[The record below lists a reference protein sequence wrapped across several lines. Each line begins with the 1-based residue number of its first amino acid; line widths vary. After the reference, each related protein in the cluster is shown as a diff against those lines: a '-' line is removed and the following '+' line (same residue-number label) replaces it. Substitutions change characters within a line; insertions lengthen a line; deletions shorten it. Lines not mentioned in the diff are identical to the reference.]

1 MLVKGYFRIL
11 NFFDIGEA
19 FELEKL
25 RALLGTGAIA
35 YPPAFIQ
42 RSPEYAQA
50 QNVPLQEKLQDVKL
64 ATGET
69 LEANIKYYWFGVA
82 SLEFTTPFQCQFE
95 AFSCESSRWMNA
107 PEVENA
113 AEDLLRKRLQQIQPA
128 VMRPAAKWLDED
140 YLVID
145 IQSARYSDQRSA
157 TAAEMIERNADEI
170 AQVVRGEIVR
180 LVESVQHGPRDLRRA
195 EGAGLAALACAAV

>member
-11 NFFDIGEA
+11 NLFDIGEA
-19 FELEKL
+19 FDLEKL
-25 RALLGTGAIA
+25 RSLLGPAA
-35 YPPAFIQ
+35 LADPPAFIQ

-50 QNVPLQEKLQDVKL
+50 QNAPLQEKLDPVKL
-64 ATGET
+64 TTGET

-107 PEVENA
+107 PEVESA
-113 AEDLLRKRLQQIQPA
+113 AEELLRKRLQQIRAA

-145 IQSARYSDQRSA
+145 VQSAQHADGRSA
-157 TAAEMIERNADEI
+157 TRIGVAPNLWRSD
-170 AQVVRGEIVR
+170 R
-180 LVESVQHGPRDLRRA
+180 
-195 EGAGLAALACAAV
+195 